1 MRESSGARHTAQE
14 ESTEEKAPSRCE
26 HSHAFG
32 QVLCDFKLALVT
44 FQKPNVAAGNFVTS
58 TGVIIKTQT
67 HMIVEQYGCLH
78 LPSVHGHG
86 EPQPYGLSFSIEHIW
101 FVASQVAKW

>member
-1 MRESSGARHTAQE
+1 MLLDT
-14 ESTEEKAPSRCE
+14 
-26 HSHAFG
+26 